1 MPQRYALAVNKNWRI
16 TFGWHEDAAIDVDL
30 EDYHRGVHSRDRE
43 PVMRK
48 RVPSPPH
55 PSLTRRTRVACCAGF
70 VLPDLDR
77 PMTEIARSLGISRQ
91 LLYSIVNEKA
101 PVTPEVAVRLGKLC
115 GNGPRLWVNMQAA
128 YDLWHAERKVDV
140 SKIPT
145 LTSRDAA

>member
-1 MPQRYALAVNKNWRI
+1 MSERPVRRDPNRPPTHPGGILRRI
-16 TFGWHEDAAIDVDL
+16 
-30 EDYHRGVHSRDRE
+30 
-43 PVMRK
+43 
-48 RVPSPPH
+48 
-55 PSLTRRTRVACCAGF
+55 

-101 PVTPEVAVRLGKLC
+101 PVSPEVAVRLGKLC

-128 YDLWHAERKVDV
+128 YDLWHAERTVDV

-145 LTSRDAA
+145 LGSRDAA

>member
-1 MPQRYALAVNKNWRI
+1 M
-16 TFGWHEDAAIDVDL
+16 
-30 EDYHRGVHSRDRE
+30 SRRKPILPDPRRE
-43 PVMRK
+43 PV
-48 RVPSPPH
+48 H
-55 PSLTRRTRVACCAGF
+55 PGAILRRM

-77 PMTEIARSLGISRQ
+77 PMAEIARSLGISRQ

-140 SKIPT
+140 SRIPT
-145 LTSRDAA
+145 LAPPSEAAE

>member
-1 MPQRYALAVNKNWRI
+1 MPR
-16 TFGWHEDAAIDVDL
+16 
-30 EDYHRGVHSRDRE
+30 
-43 PVMRK
+43 RK
-48 RVPSPPH
+48 PIPPH
-55 PSLTRRTRVACCAGF
+55 PNHEPTHPGGLLRRM

-77 PMTEIARSLGISRQ
+77 PMTEIARALGISRQ

-145 LTSRDAA
+145 LGSRDAA

>member
-1 MPQRYALAVNKNWRI
+1 MGKRTPILPDPR
-16 TFGWHEDAAIDVDL
+16 
-30 EDYHRGVHSRDRE
+30 RE
-43 PVMRK
+43 PV
-48 RVPSPPH
+48 H
-55 PSLTRRTRVACCAGF
+55 PGGLLRRM

-145 LTSRDAA
+145 LGSRDAA

>member
-1 MPQRYALAVNKNWRI
+1 MGK
-16 TFGWHEDAAIDVDL
+16 
-30 EDYHRGVHSRDRE
+30 
-43 PVMRK
+43 RK
-48 RVPSPPH
+48 GIPPH
-55 PSLTRRTRVACCAGF
+55 PSLVPVHPGGLLRRV

-101 PVTPEVAVRLGKLC
+101 PVTPEVAVRLGKLV

-145 LTSRDAA
+145 LSAPREAAE